1 MKKLALVNILILQF
15 ILVAGALPAAAQ
27 TYPVPVAETSFV
39 NFTPQFFI
47 CLLAGVILAVG
58 FQVLLTT
65 LSVASGISMV
75 GNLEKQDD
83 RPGAAYDKNKDTSN
97 KKDTNAGV
105 KISSAIGIWSVLTV
119 SASLFFA
126 SLLAVKLSMISSNAI
141 GVTLGLVIW
150 AAFFSLMVYFEVKAV
165 SSLLGGLVSTVFQ
178 GVRSTFGMAKDM
190 ITPSAGKQVEDIA
203 KHTVDEIV
211 HAFEDSNI
219 EEKLDKYVKKL
230 QPQEMDYGKIR
241 QELVKLINDMK
252 IEQSTSLTGSTAERE
267 IFIKVAEAQPSLTKK
282 DVEKLKEVYAQVQ
295 DVMRTQGSASDKVMM
310 AVDRLVPGASEEDVK
325 SVRGKIEQYLRDMN
339 RDEVSPERL
348 KGDLEAIINDPG
360 HAKDVIMNRL
370 NMIDRSTVVAM
381 LSSRT
386 DMSQEQAEK
395 IVGYVVDTFNNLKD
409 KVANMVPNPNA
420 NMGNM
425 NMGDTMGQN
434 MGATA
439 TATMSGNMGD
449 AIKGVAGDYT
459 DKFEQRLRDYFAALE
474 RPEFDYDH
482 MKRDFLKIFSDPKS
496 GLDVIK
502 DRLGRYDRNSLV
514 ALLSS
519 NKNITPE
526 QAERIVSKMEEA
538 RNTVLDKARSL
549 EQEVQYRTQQ
559 AKEMALHQ
567 AEKVRQTAAS
577 AAWWLLAGAVISGI
591 ASALGGM
598 LAITI

>member
-1 MKKLALVNILILQF
+1 MKKLALVKILILQF
-15 ILVAGALPAAAQ
+15 ILVASVLPAAAQ
-27 TYPVPVAETSFV
+27 TYPVPVADTSFV

-75 GNLEKQDD
+75 GNLEKQDN
-83 RPGAAYDKNKDTSN
+83 RPGAAYDKNASKKDKDT
-97 KKDTNAGV
+97 GM
-105 KISSAIGIWSVLTV
+105 KISSAIGMWSVITV
-119 SASLFFA
+119 SVSLFFA

-178 GVRSTFGMAKDM
+178 GIRSTFGVAKDM
-190 ITPSAGKQVEDIA
+190 ITPSATKQVEDVA
-203 KHTVDEIV
+203 KHAVDEIV
-211 HAFEDSNI
+211 HAFEDSHI
-219 EEKLDKYVKKL
+219 EDKLDKYVKKL

-241 QELVKLINDMK
+241 QELVKLINDIK
-252 IEQSTSLTGSTAERE
+252 IEQSTSLTGTTAEKE

-282 DVEKLKEVYAQVQ
+282 DVEKLKEVYNQVQ

-339 RDEVSPERL
+339 RDEISPERL
-348 KGDLEAIINDPG
+348 RGDLEAIVNDPG
-360 HAKDVIMNRL
+360 HAKDVVMNRL
-370 NMIDRSTVVAM
+370 NMIDRSTIVAM
-381 LSSRT
+381 LSART
-386 DMSQEQAEK
+386 DISQDQAEK
-395 IVGYVVDTFNNLKD
+395 IVGYVVDTFNNLKG
-409 KVANMVPNPNA
+409 KVANMIPNPNA

-425 NMGDTMGQN
+425 NMGDNMGMGQD

-439 TATMSGNMGD
+439 TATMSAQNVGD
-449 AIKGVAGDYT
+449 AMKGMANDYT
-459 DKFEQRLRDYFAALE
+459 DKFEQRLRDYFASLE

-482 MKRDFLKIFSDPKS
+482 MKRDFLKIFSDPKAGFDS
-496 GLDVIK
+496 IK